1 MSSVVGKWERAAPLQ
16 VQRREVPVT
25 LRFPSQLCS
34 QVSHTPSEVSLP
46 GAGMFQVLGCRSL
59 IPVPGG

>member
-1 MSSVVGKWERAAPLQ
+1 MSSVVRKWERAAHLQ
-16 VQRREVPVT
+16 VQRQEVPVT

-46 GAGMFQVLGCRSL
+46 VAGMFQVLGCRSL
-59 IPVPGG
+59 IPVPEG